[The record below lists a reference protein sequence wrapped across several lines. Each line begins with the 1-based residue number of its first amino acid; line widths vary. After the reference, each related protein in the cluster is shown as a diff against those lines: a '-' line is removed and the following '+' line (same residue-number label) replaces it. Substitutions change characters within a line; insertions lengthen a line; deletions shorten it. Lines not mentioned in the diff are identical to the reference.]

1 MTAQCGP
8 DLYLRYS
15 RPAWQPSGSSALQP
29 NLSIEGVRTL
39 QPIVTRSDG
48 ERFVE
53 RTTPCGP
60 ALMTIVGRR
69 SEIMRSQKSTQPV
82 HSQLPFPQLASQ
94 GWVTLR
100 ELIPMSPEQG
110 ASLPFEVSFLA
121 IAMANSVS

>member
-1 MTAQCGP
+1 
-8 DLYLRYS
+8 
-15 RPAWQPSGSSALQP
+15 
-29 NLSIEGVRTL
+29 
-39 QPIVTRSDG
+39 
-48 ERFVE
+48 
-53 RTTPCGP
+53 
-60 ALMTIVGRR
+60 MTIVGRR
-69 SEIMRSQKSTQPV
+69 SEIMPSRESTQPV